1 MSRLSSRIGSRA
13 RNFRHWVTAKAVLAA
28 FALLRT
34 MSADRALNLADRW
47 ARRIGPL
54 TPRHKIA
61 LDNLRQAYPD
71 KSDGEIETIA
81 VDMWGQ
87 MARLT
92 AEYVFLDRL
101 ADFDPL
107 STEPGRI
114 EVDGIDL
121 FLKLRDE
128 QRPRIFF
135 TAHTGAFEMVT
146 VVAARFGLDVAALF
160 RAPNN
165 PYLAA
170 ELSEV
175 RQVSQARMIA
185 SRSGAAIT
193 LARILEDKGNVGML
207 VDQKFNGGLMTT
219 FFGRPC
225 ETSPL
230 APRLARQFDADI
242 YPARC
247 IRLPGNRYRLQLE
260 DKITPP
266 RGENG
271 EIDVAALAQQI
282 NDHVEGWVRQYPDQ
296 WMWFH
301 KRWQIVGKRPRRKW
315 KK

>member
-1 MSRLSSRIGSRA
+1 MSRPGSRIGA
-13 RNFRHWVTAKAVLAA
+13 KIRNARHWVTAKAVLGA

-54 TPRHKIA
+54 TPRHKVT
-61 LDNLRQAYPD
+61 LDNLRHAYPE
-71 KSDGEIETIA
+71 KSDAEIETLA
-81 VDMWGQ
+81 VDTWGQ
-87 MARLT
+87 MARLA
-92 AEYVFLDRL
+92 AEYVFLDKL
-101 ADFDPL
+101 TVFDPFDPN
-107 STEPGRI
+107 PGRI

-121 FLKLRDE
+121 FLKLREE

-135 TAHTGAFEMVT
+135 TAHTGAFEMVP
-146 VVAARFGLDVAALF
+146 VIAAHFGLEVAALF

-165 PYLAA
+165 PYLAE
-170 ELSEV
+170 ELSEA
-175 RQVSQARMIA
+175 RQISQARMIA
-185 SRSGAAIT
+185 SRSGAAIA
-193 LARILEDKGNVGML
+193 LARLLEDNGNVGML
-207 VDQKFNGGLMTT
+207 VDQKFNGGIMTT

-247 IRLPGNRYRLQLE
+247 IRLPGNRYRLQLQ
-260 DKITPP
+260 DKIETP
-266 RGENG
+266 RTESGEV
-271 EIDVAALAQQI
+271 DVTALAQLL
-282 NDHVEGWVRQYPDQ
+282 NDHVEGWVREYPDQ

-301 KRWQIVGKRPRRKW
+301 KRWEIVGKRLRRKW